1 MIEIRSISGN
11 VLLPVPVLKDAVSRE
26 ELMASDYVQL
36 KWDSDKGGIL
46 PAGSYI
52 EHDGERYSLLEPY
65 YPTRDNEVTFRYNP
79 QFHSRIIRWQKII
92 VPVYSYNEDG
102 VTIASRELDWT
113 YTGTP
118 AGLLSMIARA
128 IEEETGERWEVSL
141 SEDLPE
147 TVTIAAQSSSVW
159 SLLSELAEQCE
170 TEWWANKRAQHIY
183 LSKCSHGAPIT
194 LEVGRNIKVPSVTP
208 SSEEYYTRF
217 YAFGSS
223 RNVTQMD
230 SAVQGSII
238 NKRLALDPAKYPGG
252 YKDIRGHFE
261 GGRYV
266 SDLLPG
272 EVLVKSLYFDDI
284 YPSSKLTI
292 SEVRKRMRY
301 RTDDNGDF
309 VRIGGTDEEPVYEQ
323 YAIWYFQVPG
333 FEFKEEMII
342 ENLELSVAFKSGEL
356 RGREFPLTYHAK
368 DAKVADKADVDKEF
382 AVKAGEYE
390 ITFDETD
397 YLIIPGT
404 DYIIPHEGDEIVLFN
419 IEMPEEYKESAYVE
433 LEEALDKEIDRLTK
447 DNNAYEFES
456 NPVSFYND
464 DTDVA
469 LGQNV
474 SFINGGSTLSTRV
487 MMVEKHLDYSFE
499 QKIRVGN
506 EIVKGSRQQLKDEV
520 RNVGEEV
527 KRMNKYDASNS
538 VLIKDHS
545 RELMLTMGRYL
556 SMKDTIGMLQN
567 AVEGYTGGI
576 NPITIETMAL
586 LVGNEALQFR
596 FTQSREDL
604 TPLDCP
610 LKYNAE
616 TKQLYADPCAL
627 IHLTY
632 QIDDITA
639 KDIRKASEYWSWDM
653 DEFHSDILTDEDK
666 DKGFYVYAVVE
677 NNEKLKGGI
686 GSYSLEESPVG
697 MRDKLES
704 EGVLYL
710 LVGIL
715 NQEYA
720 GTREFLPLYGFTQI
734 LPAQITTDMIRSAD
748 GSCYFDLARNEIG
761 GVIKFKAGSE
771 GELNLGA
778 QNLLRNS
785 GFTGDYL
792 SEPLADESVMEAAK
806 KLYSDPLDHWHT
818 AGEVSVIDLENAAS
832 GKAVTIAKNEERSG
846 HLSQNL
852 NSNTILGESYV
863 ISLYAMGEGTM
874 TLRCGGVSQTVEL
887 TDKWNKSVLPFKVI
901 TPSSEFAI
909 EVNGS
914 ATIYDLQLERGTVA
928 THWSPSFLDNSSDRA
943 YYQSLKYVE
952 HALNEGSTTIGGG
965 LVLTNHIKVGNYANK
980 EMIEETGGMQG
991 TYNNPNDPFLWGG
1004 GSLDKAIETINKYK
1018 DNPSYQPTEEE
1029 LKQMANF
1036 VVTHGGRVILND
1048 AIVRGTV
1055 YSKEGFFGGKLQM
1068 PFEKLEDTC
1077 ELMDEENK
1085 VYEFTTSSSSHIEIE
1100 RPSLEEESVTLHLPK
1115 DSAFD
1120 GWILD
1125 VYSLPKYGRIMGDVF
1140 ITGTDIAMPIRV
1152 SAQGIGYT
1160 NKISVGTGY
1169 LRFVNKDGSWLWLN
1183 EKDSYSD
1190 GTKSI
1195 ELTSNTTVDLSEIK
1209 RLIVASNSGRYSL
1222 TCNLPSIP
1230 YDGQEIYVILPKEG
1244 GVTIVGGGSSILDV
1258 ENDIDNARFSTTS
1271 DFRGEI
1277 RLTYA
1282 NVANKWIAVTTKY

>member
-1 MIEIRSISGN
+1 MIEIRSITGEI
-11 VLLPVPVLKDAVSRE
+11 LLSVPVLKDAVSHE
-26 ELMASDYVQL
+26 ELMASDYIQL
-36 KWDSDKGGIL
+36 RWDSDKGDIL
-46 PAGSYI
+46 PVGTYI
-52 EHDGERYSLLEPY
+52 EYKTDSRKEKYSLLEPY
-65 YPTRDNEVTFRYNP
+65 HPSRVDEVTYRYTP
-79 QFHSRIIRWQKII
+79 QFQSCIMRWQKII
-92 VPVYSYNEDG
+92 VPVYTYSEDG
-102 VTIASRELDWT
+102 VSIASRELDWT

-118 AGLLSMIARA
+118 AGVLSMVERA
-128 IEEETGERWEVSL
+128 IYEEIGEAWSSSL

-147 TVTIAAQSSSVW
+147 TITIAAQSSSVW
-159 SLLSELAEQCE
+159 SILSELAEQCE
-170 TEWWANKRAQHIY
+170 TEWWADKGARHIY
-183 LSKCSHGAPIT
+183 LSKCSHGAAIT
-194 LEVGRNIKVPSVTP
+194 LEVGKNIGVPSAAH
-208 SSEEYYTRF
+208 SSGEYYTRF

-223 RNVTQMD
+223 RNVTQM
-230 SAVQGSII
+230 SSTVQGSIV
-238 NKRLALDPAKYPGG
+238 NKRLTLDPSRYPYG
-252 YKDIRGHFE
+252 YKDIRGYFS
-261 GGRYV
+261 GNTFV
-266 SDLLPG
+266 SDLYPE
-272 EVLVKSLYFDDI
+272 EVMVKSLYFEDI

-292 SEVRKRMRY
+292 SDVRKRMRY
-301 RTDDNGDF
+301 HTDDNGEF
-309 VRIGGTDEEPVYEQ
+309 IRIGGTDEEPIYDQ
-323 YAIWYFQVPG
+323 YAVWYFMIPD
-333 FEFKEEMII
+333 FEFKEDMII
-342 ENLELSVAFKSGEL
+342 ENLELSVAFKSGQL

-390 ITFDETD
+390 ITFDEQE
-397 YLIIPGT
+397 YLIIPGV
-404 DYIIPHEGDEIVLFN
+404 DYIIPHDDDEVTLFN
-419 IEMPEEYKESAYVE
+419 IEMPEEYKMSAYLELESA
-433 LEEALDKEIDRLTK
+433 LNKEIERFTK
-447 DNNAYEFES
+447 DNNSYEFDS
-456 NPVSFYND
+456 NPVAFRKSK
-464 DTDVA
+464 TDIK

-474 SFINGGSTLSTRV
+474 NFINGKSSLRTRV

-499 QKIRVGN
+499 HKIRVGN

-604 TPLDCP
+604 TPLDGCP

-639 KDIRKASEYWSWDM
+639 QNVRTAKEYWSWDM
-653 DEFHSDILTDEDK
+653 EEFHSDILTDEDK

-734 LPAQITTDMIRSAD
+734 LPAQITTDMIRSAN

-832 GKAVTIAKNEERSG
+832 GKAVTIAQNEERSG

-863 ISLYAMGEGTM
+863 ISFYAMGEGTM

-887 TDKWNKSVLPFKVI
+887 TDKWNKSVLPFKVT
-901 TPSSEFAI
+901 TPSNEFAI

-943 YYQSLKYVE
+943 YYQSLKFLE
-952 HALNEGSTTIGGG
+952 QALNEGSTTIGGG

-991 TYNNPNDPFLWGG
+991 TYNVPNDPFLWGG
-1004 GSLDKAIETINKYK
+1004 GSLDKAIETIGKYK
-1018 DNPSYQPTEEE
+1018 NNPSYQPTEEE

-1036 VVTHGGRVILND
+1036 VVTHGGRAILNE
-1048 AIVRGTV
+1048 AVVRGTI
-1055 YSKEGFFGGKLQM
+1055 YSQNGVFGGRLQLG
-1068 PFEKLEDTC
+1068 FQEI
-1077 ELMDEENK
+1077 EN
-1085 VYEFTTSSSSHIEIE
+1085 THTLTIDDSSSIWLRGIAEDAI
-1100 RPSLEEESVTLHLPK
+1100 LTLPEN
-1115 DSAFD
+1115 DAFD
-1120 GWILD
+1120 GWQLNVFAYPVISKMDGQPYIKGSILCPHKTD
-1125 VYSLPKYGRIMGDVF
+1125 DRLYYASQIYLPNG
-1140 ITGTDIAMPIRV
+1140 
-1152 SAQGIGYT
+1152 
-1160 NKISVGTGY
+1160 GY
-1169 LRFVNKDGSWLWLN
+1169 LQFTYRDGWVLINDQS
-1183 EKDSYSD
+1183 S
-1190 GTKSI
+1190 GT
-1195 ELTSNTTVDLSEIK
+1195 EYT
-1209 RLIVASNSGRYSL
+1209 R
-1222 TCNLPSIP
+1222 
-1230 YDGQEIYVILPKEG
+1230 EG
-1244 GVTIVGGGSSILDV
+1244 
-1258 ENDIDNARFSTTS
+1258 E
-1271 DFRGEI
+1271 
-1277 RLTYA
+1277 
-1282 NVANKWIAVTTKY
+1282 

>member
-11 VLLPVPVLKDAVSRE
+11 VLLSVPVLKDAVSHE

-170 TEWWANKRAQHIY
+170 TEWWANKRAQHVY

-272 EVLVKSLYFDDI
+272 EVLVKSLYFDNI

-596 FTQSREDL
+596 FTKSREDL

-616 TKQLYADPCAL
+616 TKQMYADPCAL

-653 DEFHSDILTDEDK
+653 EEFHSDILTDEDK

-677 NNEKLKGGI
+677 HNEEKKGGI

-806 KLYSDPLDHWHT
+806 KLYSDPLDHWHA
-818 AGEVSVIDLENAAS
+818 AGEVSVIDLANAAS

-863 ISLYAMGEGTM
+863 ISFYAIGEGTV

-887 TDKWNKSVLPFKVI
+887 TDKWNKSVLPFKVTI
-901 TPSSEFAI
+901 PSSEFAI

-943 YYQSLKYVE
+943 YYQAMRYLQD
-952 HALNEGSTTIGGG
+952 AIEGDTTVVGG
-965 LVLTNHIKVGNYANK
+965 LVLTNLIQVGERSNQSVFVPKAGMNGLNAGDN
-980 EMIEETGGMQG
+980 TPAFWAGGDI
-991 TYNNPNDPFLWGG
+991 Y
-1004 GSLDKAIETINKYK
+1004 KAIELINAFK
-1018 DNPSYQPTEEE
+1018 DNPNANLTEE
-1029 LKQMANF
+1029 QMAAMAKF
-1036 VVTHGGRVILND
+1036 VVTHGGRAILNE
-1048 AIVRGTV
+1048 AVVRGTI
-1055 YSKEGFFGGKLQM
+1055 YSQNGVFGGRIQLGFQ
-1068 PFEKLEDTC
+1068 EI
-1077 ELMDEENK
+1077 EN
-1085 VYEFTTSSSSHIEIE
+1085 THTLTIDDSSSIWLRGIAEDAI
-1100 RPSLEEESVTLHLPK
+1100 LTLPEN
-1115 DSAFD
+1115 DAFD
-1120 GWILD
+1120 GWQLNVFAYPVISKMDGQPYIKGSILCPHKTD
-1125 VYSLPKYGRIMGDVF
+1125 DRLYYASQIYLPNG
-1140 ITGTDIAMPIRV
+1140 
-1152 SAQGIGYT
+1152 
-1160 NKISVGTGY
+1160 GY
-1169 LRFVNKDGSWLWLN
+1169 LQFTYRDGWVLINDQS
-1183 EKDSYSD
+1183 S
-1190 GTKSI
+1190 GT
-1195 ELTSNTTVDLSEIK
+1195 EYT
-1209 RLIVASNSGRYSL
+1209 R
-1222 TCNLPSIP
+1222 
-1230 YDGQEIYVILPKEG
+1230 EG
-1244 GVTIVGGGSSILDV
+1244 
-1258 ENDIDNARFSTTS
+1258 E
-1271 DFRGEI
+1271 
-1277 RLTYA
+1277 
-1282 NVANKWIAVTTKY
+1282 

>member
-11 VLLPVPVLKDAVSRE
+11 VLLSVPVLKDAVSRE

-170 TEWWANKRAQHIY
+170 TEWWANKGAQHVY

-272 EVLVKSLYFDDI
+272 EVLVKSLYFDNI

-382 AVKAGEYE
+382 VVKAGEYE

-604 TPLDCP
+604 TPLERCP
-610 LKYNAE
+610 LVYNAE
-616 TKQLYADPCAL
+616 TKRMEATPCAL
-627 IHLTY
+627 VHLTY

-653 DEFHSDILTDEDK
+653 DDWPTSRILTEEDK

-818 AGEVSVIDLENAAS
+818 AGEVSVINLKNAAS

-863 ISLYAMGEGTM
+863 ISFYAMGEGTM
-874 TLRCGGVSQTVEL
+874 TLRCGGVSQTVDL
-887 TDKWNKSVLPFKVI
+887 TDKWNKSVLPFKVT
-901 TPSSEFAI
+901 TPSNEFAI

-943 YYQSLKYVE
+943 YYQSLKYIE
-952 HALNEGSTTIGGG
+952 HALNEGSTTIDGG

-1004 GSLDKAIETINKYK
+1004 GSLDKAIETIKKYK

-1036 VVTHGGRVILND
+1036 VVTHGGRAILNE
-1048 AIVRGTV
+1048 AVVRGTI
-1055 YSKEGFFGGKLQM
+1055 YSQNGVFGGRLQLG
-1068 PFEKLEDTC
+1068 FQEI
-1077 ELMDEENK
+1077 EN
-1085 VYEFTTSSSSHIEIE
+1085 THTLTIDDSSSIWLRGIAEDAI
-1100 RPSLEEESVTLHLPK
+1100 LTLPEN
-1115 DSAFD
+1115 DAFD
-1120 GWILD
+1120 GWQLNVFAYPVISKMDGQPYIKGSILCPHKTD
-1125 VYSLPKYGRIMGDVF
+1125 DRLYYASQIYLPNG
-1140 ITGTDIAMPIRV
+1140 
-1152 SAQGIGYT
+1152 
-1160 NKISVGTGY
+1160 GY
-1169 LRFVNKDGSWLWLN
+1169 LQFTYRDGWVLINDQS
-1183 EKDSYSD
+1183 S
-1190 GTKSI
+1190 GT
-1195 ELTSNTTVDLSEIK
+1195 EYT
-1209 RLIVASNSGRYSL
+1209 R
-1222 TCNLPSIP
+1222 
-1230 YDGQEIYVILPKEG
+1230 EG
-1244 GVTIVGGGSSILDV
+1244 
-1258 ENDIDNARFSTTS
+1258 E
-1271 DFRGEI
+1271 
-1277 RLTYA
+1277 
-1282 NVANKWIAVTTKY
+1282 

>member
-11 VLLPVPVLKDAVSRE
+11 VLLSVPVLKDAVSHE
-26 ELMASDYVQL
+26 ELMASDYIQL
-36 KWDSDKGGIL
+36 RWDSDKGDIL

-604 TPLDCP
+604 TPLEGCP
-610 LKYNAE
+610 LTYDPE
-616 TKQLYADPCAL
+616 TKQMHADPCAL

-639 KDIRKASEYWSWDM
+639 QNVRTAKEYWSWDM
-653 DEFHSDILTDEDK
+653 EEWPSRILTDEDK

-748 GSCYFDLARNEIG
+748 GSCYFDLANNEIG

-771 GELNLGA
+771 GLENILQDGIIGG
-778 QNLLRNS
+778 QNMLRNS

-806 KLYSDPLDHWHT
+806 KLYSDPLDHWEAGQGNKVVALEGIATSGYGVEFTDYGDTLRQELHT
-818 AGEVSVIDLENAAS
+818 PM
-832 GKAVTIAKNEERSG
+832 IA
-846 HLSQNL
+846 
-852 NSNTILGESYV
+852 GESYV
-863 ISLYAMGEGTM
+863 FSFKGRSTAVDSEVTIVLGGQQVTIEIGEEWKTRIVRVTMENAGYGFGIS
-874 TLRCGGVSQTVEL
+874 GGHFQ
-887 TDKWNKSVLPFKVI
+887 I
-901 TPSSEFAI
+901 C
-909 EVNGS
+909 
-914 ATIYDLQLERGTVA
+914 DLQLERGTIA
-928 THWSPSFLDNSSDRA
+928 TAYSPSYLDNISDRA

-991 TYNNPNDPFLWGG
+991 TYNVPNDPFLWGG
-1004 GSLDKAIETINKYK
+1004 GSLDKAIETIGKYK
-1018 DNPSYQPTEEE
+1018 NNPSYQPTEEE

-1036 VVTHGGRVILND
+1036 VVTHGGKAILND
-1048 AIVRGTV
+1048 IILRGYV
-1055 YSKEGFFGGKLQM
+1055 YALGGKIGRINIEGNGIGVDTQRGKIQITPNGLIAQQNDGSFVHLATNCCEAVAISGKDATGGM
-1068 PFEKLEDTC
+1068 CYADEDQYKIAAQINAADGYHAIHSLSGVYAGLRPNIRKVTASG
-1077 ELMDEENK
+1077 ELSNLDHTLIVENN
-1085 VYEFTTSSSSHIEIE
+1085 SGI
-1100 RPSLEEESVTLHLPK
+1100 TLTLPK
-1115 DSAFD
+1115 DN
-1120 GWILD
+1120 
-1125 VYSLPKYGRIMGDVF
+1125 
-1140 ITGTDIAMPIRV
+1140 ITGQT
-1152 SAQGIGYT
+1152 Y
-1160 NKISVGTGY
+1160 
-1169 LRFVNKDGSWLWLN
+1169 RF
-1183 EKDSYSD
+1183 
-1190 GTKSI
+1190 I
-1195 ELTSNTTVDLSEIK
+1195 H
-1209 RLIVASNSGRYSL
+1209 
-1222 TCNLPSIP
+1222 
-1230 YDGQEIYVILPKEG
+1230 
-1244 GVTIVGGGSSILDV
+1244 
-1258 ENDIDNARFSTTS
+1258 STTS
-1271 DFRGEI
+1271 GVTLRIGSNEHEIKDVLANSSSNTYSFSARGVCT
-1277 RLTYA
+1277 LTYYDYVWYVEL
-1282 NVANKWIAVTTKY
+1282 NN

>member
-11 VLLPVPVLKDAVSRE
+11 VLLSVPVLKDAVSRE

-65 YPTRDNEVTFRYNP
+65 YPMRDNEVTFRYNP

-272 EVLVKSLYFDDI
+272 EVLVKSLYFDGI

-604 TPLDCP
+604 TPLDGCP

-616 TKQLYADPCAL
+616 TKQMYADPCAL

-639 KDIRKASEYWSWDM
+639 QNIRTAEEYWSWDM
-653 DEFHSDILTDEDK
+653 DEWYSEIFTEEDK

-677 NNEKLKGGI
+677 NNEAQKGGI
-686 GSYSLEESPVG
+686 GSYSFKERPVG
-697 MRDKLES
+697 MRDKLDS

-734 LPAQITTDMIRSAD
+734 LPGQITTDVIRSAD
-748 GSCYFDLARNEIG
+748 GGTYFDLANNEIG

-771 GELNLGA
+771 GELNIGA

-832 GKAVTIAKNEERSG
+832 GKAVTIAQNDDRSG

-863 ISLYAMGEGTM
+863 ISFYAMGDGTM

-887 TDKWNKSVLPFKVI
+887 TDKWNKSVLPFKVT
-901 TPSSEFAI
+901 TPSNEFAI

-928 THWSPSFLDNSSDRA
+928 THWSPSILDNSSDRA
-943 YYQSLKYVE
+943 YYQAMRYLQD
-952 HALNEGSTTIGGG
+952 AIAGDTTVAGG
-965 LVLTNHIKVGNYANK
+965 LVLTNLIQVGERSNQSEFVPKAGMNGLNAGDN
-980 EMIEETGGMQG
+980 TPAFWAGGDI
-991 TYNNPNDPFLWGG
+991 Y
-1004 GSLDKAIETINKYK
+1004 KAIELINAFK
-1018 DNPSYQPTEEE
+1018 DNPNAQFTDAQ
-1029 LKQMANF
+1029 LAAMAKF
-1036 VVTHGGRVILND
+1036 AVTHGGRAILNE
-1048 AIVRGTV
+1048 AVVRGTI
-1055 YSKEGFFGGKLQM
+1055 YSQNGVFGGRLQLR
-1068 PFEKLEDTC
+1068 FQEI
-1077 ELMDEENK
+1077 EN
-1085 VYEFTTSSSSHIEIE
+1085 EHTLTIGDSSSIWL
-1100 RPSLEEESVTLHLPK
+1100 RGVGQDAVLTLPENQ
-1115 DSAFD
+1115 AFD
-1120 GWILD
+1120 GWQLNVFAYPVISKSDGQPYIKGSILCPHKTD
-1125 VYSLPKYGRIMGDVF
+1125 DRLYYASQIYLPNG
-1140 ITGTDIAMPIRV
+1140 
-1152 SAQGIGYT
+1152 
-1160 NKISVGTGY
+1160 GY
-1169 LRFVNKDGSWLWLN
+1169 LQFTYRDGWVLINDQS
-1183 EKDSYSD
+1183 S
-1190 GTKSI
+1190 GT
-1195 ELTSNTTVDLSEIK
+1195 EYT
-1209 RLIVASNSGRYSL
+1209 R
-1222 TCNLPSIP
+1222 
-1230 YDGQEIYVILPKEG
+1230 EG
-1244 GVTIVGGGSSILDV
+1244 
-1258 ENDIDNARFSTTS
+1258 E
-1271 DFRGEI
+1271 
-1277 RLTYA
+1277 
-1282 NVANKWIAVTTKY
+1282 

>member
-11 VLLPVPVLKDAVSRE
+11 VLLSVPVLKDAVSRE

-128 IEEETGERWEVSL
+128 IEEEAGERWEVSL

-170 TEWWANKRAQHIY
+170 TEWWANKRAQHVY

-272 EVLVKSLYFDDI
+272 EVLVKSLYFDNI

-596 FTQSREDL
+596 FTKSREDL

-639 KDIRKASEYWSWDM
+639 QNVRTAKEYWSWDM
-653 DEFHSDILTDEDK
+653 EEWPSRILTDEDK

-832 GKAVTIAKNEERSG
+832 GKAVTIAQNEERSG

-852 NSNTILGESYV
+852 NSKTILGESYV
-863 ISLYAMGEGTM
+863 ISFYAMGEGTM

-887 TDKWNKSVLPFKVI
+887 TDKWNKSVLPFKVT
-901 TPSSEFAI
+901 TPSNEFAI

-943 YYQSLKYVE
+943 YYQAMRYLQD
-952 HALNEGSTTIGGG
+952 AIEGDTTVAGG
-965 LVLTNHIKVGNYANK
+965 LVLTNLIQVGERSNQTVFVPKAGMNGLNAGDN
-980 EMIEETGGMQG
+980 TPAFWAGGDI
-991 TYNNPNDPFLWGG
+991 Y
-1004 GSLDKAIETINKYK
+1004 KAIELINAFK
-1018 DNPSYQPTEEE
+1018 DNPNAKLTEE
-1029 LKQMANF
+1029 QMDAMAKF
-1036 VVTHGGRVILND
+1036 AVTHGGRAILNE
-1048 AIVRGTV
+1048 AVVRGTI
-1055 YSKEGFFGGKLQM
+1055 YSQNGVFGGRLQLG
-1068 PFEKLEDTC
+1068 FQEI
-1077 ELMDEENK
+1077 EN
-1085 VYEFTTSSSSHIEIE
+1085 THTLTIDDSSSIWLRGIAEDAI
-1100 RPSLEEESVTLHLPK
+1100 LTLPEN
-1115 DSAFD
+1115 DAFD
-1120 GWILD
+1120 GWQLNVFAYPVISKMDGQPYIKGSILCPHKTD
-1125 VYSLPKYGRIMGDVF
+1125 DRLYYASQIYLPNG
-1140 ITGTDIAMPIRV
+1140 
-1152 SAQGIGYT
+1152 
-1160 NKISVGTGY
+1160 GY
-1169 LRFVNKDGSWLWLN
+1169 L
-1183 EKDSYSD
+1183 
-1190 GTKSI
+1190 
-1195 ELTSNTTVDLSEIK
+1195 
-1209 RLIVASNSGRYSL
+1209 
-1222 TCNLPSIP
+1222 
-1230 YDGQEIYVILPKEG
+1230 Q
-1244 GVTIVGGGSSILDV
+1244 
-1258 ENDIDNARFSTTS
+1258 
-1271 DFRGEI
+1271 
-1277 RLTYA
+1277 LTYRGGWVLL
-1282 NVANKWIAVTTKY
+1282 NDQSSGTEYTREGE

>member
-11 VLLPVPVLKDAVSRE
+11 VLLSVPVLKDAVSHE

-342 ENLELSVAFKSGEL
+342 ENLEPSVAFKSGEL

-419 IEMPEEYKESAYVE
+419 IEMPEEYKESAYGE
-433 LEEALDKEIDRLTK
+433 LEEALDKEIGRLTQ

-604 TPLDCP
+604 TALEGCP

-616 TKQLYADPCAL
+616 TKRMEATPCAL
-627 IHLTY
+627 VHLTY

-639 KDIRKASEYWSWDM
+639 QNIRKASEYWSWDM
-653 DEFHSDILTDEDK
+653 DDWPTSRILTDEDK

-748 GSCYFDLARNEIG
+748 GSCYFDLANNEIG

-771 GELNLGA
+771 GELNIGA

-832 GKAVTIAKNEERSG
+832 GKAVTIAQNDDRSG

-863 ISLYAMGEGTM
+863 ISFYAMGDGTM

-887 TDKWNKSVLPFKVI
+887 TDKWNKSVLPFKVT
-901 TPSSEFAI
+901 TPSNEFAI

-943 YYQSLKYVE
+943 YYQSLKFLE
-952 HALNEGSTTIGGG
+952 QALNEGSTAIGGG

-1004 GSLDKAIETINKYK
+1004 GSLDKAIETIKKYK

-1036 VVTHGGRVILND
+1036 VVTHGGRAILNE
-1048 AIVRGTV
+1048 AVVRGTI
-1055 YSKEGFFGGKLQM
+1055 YSQNGVFGGRLQLG
-1068 PFEKLEDTC
+1068 FQEI
-1077 ELMDEENK
+1077 EN
-1085 VYEFTTSSSSHIEIE
+1085 THTLTIDDSSSIWLRGIAEDAI
-1100 RPSLEEESVTLHLPK
+1100 LTLPEN
-1115 DSAFD
+1115 DAFD
-1120 GWILD
+1120 GWQLNVFAYPVISKMDGQPYIKGSILCPHKTD
-1125 VYSLPKYGRIMGDVF
+1125 DRLYYASQIYLPNG
-1140 ITGTDIAMPIRV
+1140 
-1152 SAQGIGYT
+1152 
-1160 NKISVGTGY
+1160 GY
-1169 LRFVNKDGSWLWLN
+1169 LQFTYRGGWVLLN
-1183 EKDSYSD
+1183 DQSS
-1190 GTKSI
+1190 GT
-1195 ELTSNTTVDLSEIK
+1195 EYT
-1209 RLIVASNSGRYSL
+1209 R
-1222 TCNLPSIP
+1222 
-1230 YDGQEIYVILPKEG
+1230 EG
-1244 GVTIVGGGSSILDV
+1244 
-1258 ENDIDNARFSTTS
+1258 E
-1271 DFRGEI
+1271 
-1277 RLTYA
+1277 
-1282 NVANKWIAVTTKY
+1282 

>member
-11 VLLPVPVLKDAVSRE
+11 VLLSVPVLKDAVSHE

-170 TEWWANKRAQHIY
+170 TEWWANKRAQHVY

-474 SFINGGSTLSTRV
+474 NFINGKSSLHTRV

-596 FTQSREDL
+596 FTKSREDL
-604 TPLDCP
+604 TPLERCP
-610 LKYNAE
+610 LTYDPE
-616 TKQLYADPCAL
+616 TKQMHADPCAL

-639 KDIRKASEYWSWDM
+639 QNVRSAKEYWSWDM
-653 DEFHSDILTDEDK
+653 EEWPSRILTDEDK

-677 NNEKLKGGI
+677 HNDEKKGGI

-943 YYQSLKYVE
+943 YYQAMRYLQD
-952 HALNEGSTTIGGG
+952 AIEGDTTVAGG
-965 LVLTNHIKVGNYANK
+965 LVLTNLIQVGERSNQTVFVPKAGMNGLNAGDN
-980 EMIEETGGMQG
+980 TPAFWAGGDI
-991 TYNNPNDPFLWGG
+991 Y
-1004 GSLDKAIETINKYK
+1004 KAIELINAFK

-1036 VVTHGGRVILND
+1036 VVTHGGRAILNE
-1048 AIVRGTV
+1048 AVVRGTI
-1055 YSKEGFFGGKLQM
+1055 YSQNGVFGGRLQLG
-1068 PFEKLEDTC
+1068 FQEI
-1077 ELMDEENK
+1077 EN
-1085 VYEFTTSSSSHIEIE
+1085 THTLTIDDSSSIWLRGIAEDAI
-1100 RPSLEEESVTLHLPK
+1100 LTLPEN
-1115 DSAFD
+1115 DAFD
-1120 GWILD
+1120 GWQLNVFAYPVISKSDGQPYIKGSILCPHKTD
-1125 VYSLPKYGRIMGDVF
+1125 DRLYYASQIYLPNG
-1140 ITGTDIAMPIRV
+1140 
-1152 SAQGIGYT
+1152 
-1160 NKISVGTGY
+1160 GY
-1169 LRFVNKDGSWLWLN
+1169 LQFTYRDGWVLINDQS
-1183 EKDSYSD
+1183 S
-1190 GTKSI
+1190 GT
-1195 ELTSNTTVDLSEIK
+1195 EYT
-1209 RLIVASNSGRYSL
+1209 R
-1222 TCNLPSIP
+1222 
-1230 YDGQEIYVILPKEG
+1230 EG
-1244 GVTIVGGGSSILDV
+1244 
-1258 ENDIDNARFSTTS
+1258 E
-1271 DFRGEI
+1271 
-1277 RLTYA
+1277 
-1282 NVANKWIAVTTKY
+1282 

>member
-1 MIEIRSISGN
+1 MIDIKSILGN
-11 VLLPVPVLKDAVSRE
+11 TLLSVPVLKDAISHE
-26 ELMASDYVQL
+26 ELMTSDYVQL
-36 KWDSDKGGIL
+36 SWDSEKGDVL
-46 PAGSYI
+46 PMGAYI
-52 EHDGERYSLLEPY
+52 EVDGERYSLLEPY
-65 YPTRDNEVTFRYNP
+65 YPTRQNEVVYRYTP
-79 QFHSRIIRWQKII
+79 QFQSRIMRWQKII
-92 VPVYSYNEDG
+92 VPVYTYNEDG
-102 VTIASRELDWT
+102 VTIKSRELDWT
-113 YTGTP
+113 FTGTP
-118 AGLLSMIARA
+118 ASVMYMIQQTLRN
-128 IEEETGERWEVSL
+128 ELGEVWTISL
-141 SEDLPE
+141 GNDLPE
-147 TVTIAAQSSSVW
+147 TITISAQSSSIW
-159 SLLSELAEQCE
+159 SVLSDLAEQCE
-170 TEWWANKRAQHIY
+170 TEWWAEKSAQVLY
-183 LSKCSHGAPIT
+183 LSKCEHSAPIT
-194 LEVGRNIKVPSVTP
+194 LEAGKTVKIP
-208 SSEEYYTRF
+208 SSVRNADEYYTRF
-217 YAFGSS
+217 YAFGST
-223 RNVTQMD
+223 RNITQ
-230 SAVQGSII
+230 SEGVVQGSII
-238 NKRLALDPAKYPGG
+238 NKRLTLDPFKYPQG
-252 YKDIRGHFE
+252 YKDIKGHFE
-261 GGRYV
+261 GGVYV
-266 SDLLPG
+266 SDLAPE
-272 EVLVKSLYFDDI
+272 EVLVKSLYFDEV
-284 YPSSKLTI
+284 YPSSQLVI
-292 SEVRKRMRY
+292 SNARKRMRY
-301 RTDDNGDF
+301 YLDENDKKI
-309 VRIGGTDEEPVYEQ
+309 RIGGTDDNPIYDQ
-323 YAIWYFQVPG
+323 YAIWYFQIPD
-333 FEFKEEMII
+333 FEFTEDLII
-342 ENLELSVAFKSGEL
+342 ENLTLSVAFRSGQL
-356 RGREFPLTYHAK
+356 RGREFELAYHSEEK
-368 DAKVADKADVDKEF
+368 KVADNADVDENF
-382 AVKAGEYE
+382 TVAAGEYE
-390 ITFDETD
+390 IIFDDADGMMIPSAD
-397 YLIIPGT
+397 YLIPA
-404 DYIIPHEGDEIVLFN
+404 DGDEITLFN
-419 IEMPEEYKESAYVE
+419 IEMPEEYKHSAYE
-433 LEEALDKEIDRLTK
+433 KLEEELDKELARLMQ

-456 NPVSFYND
+456 NPVAFYNN
-464 DTDVA
+464 DTSVR
-469 LGQNV
+469 LGQRV
-474 SFINGGSTLSTRV
+474 TFINGGKELLTRV
-487 MMVEKHLDYSFE
+487 QMVEKHIDFPCE
-499 QKIRVGN
+499 QKLRVGN
-506 EIVKGSRQQLKDEV
+506 EIVKGSRQQLRDEV
-520 RNVGEEV
+520 RSIGEEV
-527 KRMNKYDASNS
+527 SRMERKNESFG
-538 VLIKDHS
+538 IIQRDHT
-545 RELMLTMGRYL
+545 RDLMITMGRFFA
-556 SMKDTIGMLQN
+556 MQDTIKMLQN

-610 LKYNAE
+610 LVYNPD
-616 TKQLYADPCAL
+616 TKQMTADPCAL

-832 GKAVTIAKNEERSG
+832 GKAVTIAQDEERSG

-852 NSNTILGESYV
+852 NSNTIFGESYV
-863 ISLYAMGEGTM
+863 ISFYAMGEGTM
-874 TLRCGGVSQTVEL
+874 TLRCGGVSHIVEL
-887 TDKWNKSVLPFKVI
+887 TDKWNKSVLPFKVT

-991 TYNNPNDPFLWGG
+991 TYNVPNDPFLWGG

-1036 VVTHGGRVILND
+1036 VVTHGGKAILND
-1048 AIVRGTV
+1048 IILRGYV
-1055 YSKEGFFGGKLQM
+1055 FALGGKIGRIKIEGNGIGVDTQRGNIQITPNGLIAQQNDGSFVHLATNCCEAIAISGKDATGGQCYANEDLYKIAAQINAADGYHAIHSLSGVYAGLR
-1068 PFEKLEDTC
+1068 PNIRKVTASGELSNLDHTLIVENNGSITLTLPSENITGQTYKLIHTT
-1077 ELMDEENK
+1077 ENGVTFHIGDNEHEIK
-1085 VYEFTTSSSSHIEIE
+1085 DVLNNTSSN
-1100 RPSLEEESVTLHLPK
+1100 T
-1115 DSAFD
+1115 
-1120 GWILD
+1120 
-1125 VYSLPKYGRIMGDVF
+1125 YSFSKR
-1140 ITGTDIAMPIRV
+1140 
-1152 SAQGIGYT
+1152 GIYT
-1160 NKISVGTGY
+1160 
-1169 LRFVNKDGSWLWLN
+1169 
-1183 EKDSYSD
+1183 
-1190 GTKSI
+1190 
-1195 ELTSNTTVDLSEIK
+1195 
-1209 RLIVASNSGRYSL
+1209 
-1222 TCNLPSIP
+1222 
-1230 YDGQEIYVILPKEG
+1230 
-1244 GVTIVGGGSSILDV
+1244 
-1258 ENDIDNARFSTTS
+1258 
-1271 DFRGEI
+1271 
-1277 RLTYA
+1277 LTYYDYVWYVEF
-1282 NVANKWIAVTTKY
+1282 NN